1 MRRLIIPFVLLVG
14 VLTLAASGLADPGD
28 KGKGKAQ
35 GKNKFSFSSRRPT
48 VAATGRE
55 PWATLTEKRTY
66 QMHKNKDGTYRLRRV
81 DKGTFT
87 TVAGNSPGNCP
98 ANKSKHGQLIR
109 AGVTG
114 RFGGYLEGTITGGT
128 FNKNATCA
136 ASRASRLT
144 SSRRSSVPAGA
155 SRATA
160 RRTALTASSTTTT
173 PRRAVQKSA
182 EVDRAPLAGQGE
194 RLGHDAQGAL
204 QGRHR
209 QLVASG
215 GIRGVEKS
223 PPHRRALLFH

>member
-35 GKNKFSFSSRRPT
+35 GKNKFSFQLTTTDRRCDGT
-48 VAATGRE
+48 E
-55 PWATLTEKRTY
+55 PWANLTEKRTY
-66 QMHKNKDGTYRLRRV
+66 QLHKNKDGTYRLRRV

-87 TVAGNSPGNCP
+87 TVAGKSPGNCP

-136 ASRASRLT
+136 TPCFTDNFISAFFGTAVFSCDGATNSTDCKFNYNYTAPSRAANRPKLIVRHWQDKGKGSGT
-144 SSRRSSVPAGA
+144 SLVETFKGDIA
-155 SRATA
+155 S
-160 RRTALTASSTTTT
+160 
-173 PRRAVQKSA
+173 P
-182 EVDRAPLAGQGE
+182 
-194 RLGHDAQGAL
+194 
-204 QGRHR
+204 
-209 QLVASG
+209 
-215 GIRGVEKS
+215 
-223 PPHRRALLFH
+223 

>member
-35 GKNKFSFSSRRPT
+35 GKNKFSFQLTTTDRRCDGT
-48 VAATGRE
+48 E

-66 QMHKNKDGTYRLRRV
+66 QLHKNSDGSYRLRRV

-87 TVAGNSPGNCP
+87 TVAGKSPGNCA

-128 FNKNATCA
+128 FNKNATCPVSA
-136 ASRASRLT
+136 CFTSDFITAFFGAGAVFSCDGATNSTDCKFNYNYTAPSRAANRPRLIVRNWQDRGKGSGT
-144 SSRRSSVPAGA
+144 TLVEHFKGDI
-155 SRATA
+155 
-160 RRTALTASSTTTT
+160 ASS
-173 PRRAVQKSA
+173 
-182 EVDRAPLAGQGE
+182 
-194 RLGHDAQGAL
+194 
-204 QGRHR
+204 
-209 QLVASG
+209 
-215 GIRGVEKS
+215 
-223 PPHRRALLFH
+223 